1 MKILHN
7 MTTSEGLIDNICIL
21 VSKSKNKI
29 KKDSWNDPAIL
40 ISVCL
45 NILIFLNLLKTKIQI
60 NVSNYFS
67 RTKKQRTYTCI
78 TVLPTLF
85 LGFNTVR
92 NFQKSN
98 HLIYDWWLFIV
109 FHSRWSAAMRL
120 ETALYQKASVKWI
133 AYQFPRQI
141 TLSLFRDLWLWAEL
155 HHVGV
160 YDIWC
165 YKCYVTLESCKST

>member
-45 NILIFLNLLKTKIQI
+45 NQNSDQCIKLLFK
-60 NVSNYFS
+60 N
-67 RTKKQRTYTCI
+67 KKQRTYTCI